1 MNPKTYVDY
10 CLKVT
15 RQASMAEVAQAAS
28 AVLKGLHAAFSKHP
42 DKFALAFPHADSAS
56 PQKKLSVFRVFA
68 DSLDDQGLLNGFVAQ
83 HSQYEKLFYAKF
95 PQLVPVD
102 FSGPRRAF
110 VRLRI
115 ASRATPIKRHRRMV
129 EVGESGNIWVDM
141 SSKENGQRFRLY
153 VQTLE
158 GSTTEQGK
166 LNSYGLSVK
175 DAPIFLPVL

>member
-28 AVLKGLHAAFSKHP
+28 AVFKGLHAAFSEHP
-42 DKFALAFPHADSAS
+42 NKFALAFPHADSAS
-56 PQKKLSVFRVFA
+56 SQKKLSVFRVFA
-68 DSLDDQGLLNGFVAQ
+68 SSMDDQALLNGFVAQ
-83 HSQYEKLFYAKF
+83 HPQYEKLFYAKF
-95 PQLVPVD
+95 PQLVPAD
-102 FSGPRRAF
+102 FSGQRRAF

-129 EVGESGNIWVDM
+129 EVGENGNIWVDM

-153 VQTLE
+153 VQTLDGE
-158 GSTTEQGK
+158 AADPGQ
-166 LNSYGLSVK
+166 LNSYGLSIK
-175 DAPIFLPVL
+175 DAPVFLPVL